1 MSAVCG
7 IEVPPF
13 ALSQKRSSVLEKS
26 LSYQTLVQNT
36 TYTADIRYSLAH
48 LPNGQPV
55 GGVSLLL
62 ADPRIFGSDVDYVLK
77 NCPCKVHI
85 TLEEP

>member
-1 MSAVCG
+1 M
-7 IEVPPF
+7 PPF
-13 ALSQKRSSVLEKS
+13 ALSQKRSSAMERS
-26 LSYQTLVQNT
+26 LSYQTLVQNKT
-36 TYTADIRYSLAH
+36 DTADIRYSLVH
-48 LPNGQPV
+48 LANGQPV